1 MKKKLLAAVLAAA
14 MVASTG
20 CVVMAADGD
29 TDYDVEN
36 REYKDVT
43 ITLHTRWDAADVTGT
58 LYQNIVDD
66 FMKKY
71 PGIKVE
77 SINIPTESEWL
88 NSESVLMAD
97 KSSMPNIIVEYGG
110 SRVAGYVQE
119 NLIVDMDP
127 YYEQYPEWKERFLYV
142 VLKVYPLYIDLI

>member
-43 ITLHTRWDAADVTGT
+43 ITLHTRWDAADVT
-58 LYQNIVDD
+58 
-66 FMKKY
+66 
-71 PGIKVE
+71 
-77 SINIPTESEWL
+77 
-88 NSESVLMAD
+88 
-97 KSSMPNIIVEYGG
+97 
-110 SRVAGYVQE
+110 
-119 NLIVDMDP
+119 
-127 YYEQYPEWKERFLYV
+127 
-142 VLKVYPLYIDLI
+142 